1 MSSTTARKS
10 SVFARDLTRSQ
21 KMIERSSGMYIYDT
35 DGRGYLDGVGGVAVN
50 IIGHAVP
57 EITDAI
63 ARHGTELSFAYSAV
77 FTNPWQERLADAL
90 VAMSPFENA
99 SVYFVS
105 GGSEANETAI
115 KLARQYHLERGNA
128 SKWKVMSRWQ
138 AYHGNTLATL
148 GLSGRPSWRHGF
160 DPYFSPNPRISAP
173 YAYRAP
179 HGLDE
184 SALADYWIEE
194 FERVIFHEG
203 PETIAAFI
211 AEPVIGSSLV
221 GVVPPADYYQR
232 IREICD
238 KNDILFIADEVLAG
252 YGRTGRNFSID
263 HWGVQPDIL
272 TAGKGVGSGYV
283 PIAACVVSERVAATI
298 RDGSGRHSQGFT
310 FSGMPMSCFIGVQIH
325 DYVQQHQL
333 IERSAR
339 MGEYLHSGLRSLK
352 DRVEGIGD
360 VRGLGLLAGIEL
372 VEDRE
377 TKAPFAAE
385 RKIAKRVVAACE
397 DAGLL
402 VLEGT
407 PDADYGHGGDLIQI
421 SPAYVIDEQQID
433 EMLHILETS
442 IEGVIRER

>member
-1 MSSTTARKS
+1 MSSAQAS
-10 SVFARDLTRSQ
+10 QSAVFHRDLTRPQ

-35 DGRGYLDGVGGVAVN
+35 EGRGYLDGVGGVAVN

-63 ARHGTELSFAYSAV
+63 GRHGSELSFAYSAV
-77 FTNPWQERLADAL
+77 FTNPWQEQLADAL
-90 VAMSPFENA
+90 VKMSPFDNA

-115 KLARQYHLERGNA
+115 KLARQYHLERGNR

-148 GLSGRPSWRHGF
+148 GLSGRPTWRHGF
-160 DPYFSPNPRISAP
+160 DPYFVPNPRVSAP

-179 HGLDE
+179 HGIDE
-184 SALADYWIEE
+184 AALADYWIEE

-203 PETIAAFI
+203 AETISAFI

-232 IREICD
+232 IRAICD
-238 KNDILFIADEVLAG
+238 RHDILFIADEVLAG
-252 YGRTGRNFSID
+252 YGRTGKNFSID
-263 HWGVQPDIL
+263 HWGVLPDIL

-283 PIAACVVSERVAATI
+283 PIAACVVSEHVADTI
-298 RDGSGRHSQGFT
+298 KNGSGRHSQGFT
-310 FSGMPMSCFIGVQIH
+310 FSGMPMSCFIGTRVY
-325 DYVQQHQL
+325 DYVQEHNL
-333 IERSAR
+333 VDRSAR
-339 MGEYLHSGLRSLK
+339 MGEYLHAGLRALK
-352 DRVEGIGD
+352 GRTEAVGD

-372 VEDRE
+372 VEDRAS
-377 TKAPFAAE
+377 KKPFAAE
-385 RKIAKRVVAACE
+385 RHIAKRVVAACE

-407 PDADYGHGGDLIQI
+407 PDANYGNGGDLIQI
-421 SPAYVIDEQQID
+421 SPAYIIDEPQID
-433 EMLHILETS
+433 EMLQIIENS
-442 IEGVIRER
+442 INAVVCEP